1 MLPFAISSNPMI
13 PWVDTKIPPAPTIHI
28 TAGQLPNIGKK
39 YVSEIPLPK
48 PNLTVHCSLMLSSLA
63 NRGPHPHLLK
73 TISAQ
78 KTATASPVHPPLI
91 RPVSGNLGLKTL
103 GSPQVL
109 EPLLLQIPPLPLS
122 STIRRS
128 IKNHKMKLI
137 LLTSENSTSHGQPI
151 FLLPKV
157 DVIKVLVILRPLL
170 QATPPIPRSVFLQQ
184 MHPLLPTCKKIRWQ
198 HCQKAGQYFHRL

>member
-1 MLPFAISSNPMI
+1 MPPFAISSNPMTL
-13 PWVDTKIPPAPTIHI
+13 WVDTKVPLAPTIHI

-39 YVSEIPLPK
+39 YVSEIPLLQR
-48 PNLTVHCSLMLSSLA
+48 NLTVHYSLMLFSLA
-63 NRGPHPHLLK
+63 NHGPHPHLLQ
-73 TISAQ
+73 TTQ
-78 KTATASPVHPPLI
+78 QTATSSLVHPPPI
-91 RPVSGNLGLKTL
+91 RPASENLGLKTL

-109 EPLLLQIPPLPLS
+109 VSLLLLQMPPLPLS
-122 STIRRS
+122 STIHRS
-128 IKNHKMKLI
+128 MKNHKTKLI

-157 DVIKVLVILRPLL
+157 DVIKASVILQPLL
-170 QATPPIPRSVFLQQ
+170 QTTPPISRSVFLQQ